1 MKRRNQ
7 YVVKMVLLL
16 LVATQLQ
23 ACQLFKKT
31 KVTTIQ
37 PPDSSVVDETTGTTQ
52 SQINI
57 RIPLNSKLVFLN
69 GQEMTL
75 ESPPA
80 YVDNNSIT
88 MVPLGLI
95 TDIIGAKVEWV
106 PETKTIIISQDKIE
120 IKLQINNYVA
130 IVNLTEQQL
139 VSPPQIKEERAFV
152 PLKFI
157 AQTLGFNSKWIPETK
172 SINLTK

>member
-1 MKRRNQ
+1 MKKWST
-7 YVVKMVLLL
+7 YVVRFVLFFLL
-16 LVATQLQ
+16 MTQLQ
-23 ACQLFKKT
+23 ACQLFKKAPIT
-31 KVTTIQ
+31 NIQ
-37 PPDSSVVDETTGTTQ
+37 PPDASVIEDNGSTK

-57 RIPLNSKLVFLN
+57 RIPLNSKVVFLN
-69 GQEMTL
+69 GQEMPL

-80 YVDNNSIT
+80 YVDSNSIT

-95 TDIIGAKVEWV
+95 TDIIGAKVDWI
-106 PETKTIIISQDKIE
+106 PESKTIIISQDKIE

-130 IVNLTEQQL
+130 IVNLAEQQL

>member
-1 MKRRNQ
+1 MK
-7 YVVKMVLLL
+7 KLSIFVLFFLL
-16 LVATQLQ
+16 ITQLQ

-31 KVTTIQ
+31 QTSNIQ
-37 PPDSSVVDETTGTTQ
+37 PPDSSIVEEDPGTTK

-57 RIPLNSKLVFLN
+57 RIPLNSKIVFLN
-69 GQEMTL
+69 GQEMPL

-80 YVDNNSIT
+80 YVDSNSIT

-95 TDIIGAKVEWV
+95 TDIIGAKVDWI
-106 PETKTIIISQDKIE
+106 PESKTIIISQDKIE

-130 IVNLTEQQL
+130 IVNLEEQQL